1 MSEACGFRRVGRRPG
16 CCVSGVAIGV
26 VGTSVKMRAE
36 RCRRTRRGSEWS
48 DKEFGCG
55 EQLDSVASGSFQSLA
70 YDVSLKG
77 TAENINGSKTA
88 ICSISASL

>member
-1 MSEACGFRRVGRRPG
+1 MSGGSAASDGSDAGLAAVFR
-16 CCVSGVAIGV
+16 VAIGV
-26 VGTSVKMRAE
+26 VGTSVKCAL
-36 RCRRTRRGSEWS
+36 
-48 DKEFGCG
+48 K
-55 EQLDSVASGSFQSLA
+55 VASGSFQSLA